1 MFDHVFGAALAR
13 DRQRELLDAAQV
25 AHLSRAARQHRRGA
39 VRARVRAWINR
50 GDL

>member
-1 MFDHVFGAALAR
+1 MFDHVFSESLAR
-13 DRQRELLDAAQV
+13 DRQRELLDAARV
-25 AHLSRAARQHRRGA
+25 ARLTRAARHHRRGA